1 MLLRVALGVVLLAD
15 VSFQRTYHSVHQIPV
30 LQAGLPPMNTT
41 FPSTDWFQI
50 TATDYFWF
58 YFPALLAD
66 AKISEPVAPVS
77 CTGLGC
83 QGYFLP
89 GLPSYIH
96 FDPTTPNLTA
106 TEYPDA
112 TTFIQQNAPGY
123 QLDFSDIDVN
133 KDPSVTLEDCRVYG
147 LSILA
152 LQICLKQDNNSMLAG
167 TTLSIIR

>member
-1 MLLRVALGVVLLAD
+1 
-15 VSFQRTYHSVHQIPV
+15 
-30 LQAGLPPMNTT
+30 MNLT

-50 TATDYFWF
+50 TATDYLWF

-66 AKISEPVAPVS
+66 GKISQPVAPVS

-83 QGYFLP
+83 EGYFLP

-123 QLDFSDIDVN
+123 QLDFSDIDIN
-133 KDPSVTLEDCRVYG
+133 TDPSVTLEDCRVYG

-152 LQICLKQDNNSMLAG
+152 LQICLKQANNSMLAG
-167 TTLSIIR
+167 TTALWTISNLQLGVPAATPSEAKISASTPHPGAPPPPSTPK